1 MNNFLTVYKK
11 EILDMWRD
19 KKTILFTIFLPVLL
33 YPLMFTLMSKATQSM
48 IDTAES
54 GINISISGDTNSK
67 LATMIKNQPNIKMP
81 EITDTK
87 SALKNGTISLIINI
101 PNNFDE
107 DVLAGKQPVVE
118 MLIDESSNNSQIAS
132 NMVQM
137 LYEQYKNNLIENKL
151 IAAGLDSNILEPF
164 KIESKSGI
172 SDDGSVDMSLSM
184 VSGYIP
190 MMLILL
196 MLVSATGIASDL
208 GAGEKEKLTLEPL
221 LSTSCSRNS
230 LLWGKITALCTISII
245 GLIANLGALVF
256 ALNSFKVD
264 GQAAMSVS
272 LSPTTIVGIF
282 FISLI
287 LQITISSLQIAVSI
301 YARSSKEANTYLGGL
316 MMPGMLAC
324 MIPLMMDVKNISVMM
339 FNIPITNVVC
349 LMKEFIAGIVNP
361 GHIAI
366 TCIWLV
372 IYVIVSVLFAKF
384 MFSREEVVF
393 RS

>member
-221 LSTSCSRNS
+221 LSTSCNRNS